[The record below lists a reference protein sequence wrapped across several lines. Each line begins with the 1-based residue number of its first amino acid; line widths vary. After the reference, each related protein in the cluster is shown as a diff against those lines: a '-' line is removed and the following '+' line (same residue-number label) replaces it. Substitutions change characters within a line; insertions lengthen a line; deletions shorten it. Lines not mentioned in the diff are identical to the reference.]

1 MEKIFKVIQN
11 DRDSELDEIIK
22 NKPQLINWRDKQGLT
37 LLHRAAQ
44 LNVKGCIL
52 GRVKNFIKPLYFSSY
67 LFY

>member
-1 MEKIFKVIQN
+1 MEKVFKIIQN

-52 GRVKNFIKPLYFSSY
+52 GEVENFIKP
-67 LFY
+67 

>member
-52 GRVKNFIKPLYFSSY
+52 GRVKNLIKPSYISSY